1 MIRRFA
7 RTIASIAV
15 VVGGCSG
22 AYAGKAPSRGAVS
35 EDRIAAAAISRYRA
49 QHGLGP
55 VQVDAGLTRAAA
67 YAARANAAAG
77 LLSHDA
83 GGSFQARMAMTGLAR
98 GLKAE
103 NLGAGT
109 ATFDQTLAMWQASAG
124 HNANLL
130 LPEARRI
137 GVAHADASGSSYGR
151 FWALVVSQ

>member
-1 MIRRFA
+1 MLRRFT
-7 RTIASIAV
+7 RPIASLV
-15 VVGGCSG
+15 VVLAGCSG
-22 AYAGKAPSRGAVS
+22 AFAAKAPARRAVS
-35 EDRIAAAAISRYRA
+35 DDRIAAAAISRYRA
-49 QHGLGP
+49 QYGLGP
-55 VQVDAGLTRAAA
+55 VQVDAALTRAAA

-77 LLSHDA
+77 SLSHDA

-109 ATFDQTLAMWQASAG
+109 ATFDQTLAMWQASSS
-124 HNANLL
+124 HKANLL

-137 GVAHADASGSSYGR
+137 GIAHSDASGSSYGR